1 MSSEVVLRSLHI
13 WRDLTRKFSPKHWPN
28 IIYLEFNS
36 WYDKTP
42 SKDDAAIIFKKI
54 SIVASTLDTDDER
67 TMVTGPRRLVEIQ
80 KIIQKTSWSAPKQA
94 LGWYPYKLEKNK
106 TNKHFEKV
114 TLNCHTLDASIVIK
128 NRCIFNEKP
137 AEGTLTTSV
146 PKKIQRAIN
155 ECVGKSHKN
164 QNSQKLIIISMPG

>member
-1 MSSEVVLRSLHI
+1 MSSQIVLRSLHI

-80 KIIQKTSWSAPKQA
+80 KIIQKNIMECTKASTRMIPIQIRKTKQINILKKWHSTVIHWMHRLLSKIDA
-94 LGWYPYKLEKNK
+94 YSTRNQRKGHWPPAFPRKFNAQS
-106 TNKHFEKV
+106 TNV
-114 TLNCHTLDASIVIK
+114 
-128 NRCIFNEKP
+128 
-137 AEGTLTTSV
+137 
-146 PKKIQRAIN
+146 
-155 ECVGKSHKN
+155 
-164 QNSQKLIIISMPG
+164 